1 MRMQIEGAI
10 QTPETDTWR
19 VGADDP
25 SVIHIEDLVLV
36 RLRQVSK
43 GSWVPEIDFVRT
55 G

>member
-1 MRMQIEGAI
+1 MRMQIERAI
-10 QTPETDTWR
+10 QTPEPDTWR

-25 SVIHIEDLVLV
+25 SAIHVEDLVLI

-43 GSWVPEIDFVRT
+43 GSWVPEVEFVRT